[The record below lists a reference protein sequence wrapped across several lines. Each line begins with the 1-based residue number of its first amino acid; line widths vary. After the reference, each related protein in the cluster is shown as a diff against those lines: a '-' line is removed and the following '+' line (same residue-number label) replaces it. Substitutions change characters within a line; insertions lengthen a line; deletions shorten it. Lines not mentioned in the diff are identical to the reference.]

1 MEREETHAT
10 AHRGKPGMGLGPHL
24 DAGFYVLPW
33 RQKRITKRFDYNP
46 ADSARQRHRQGSWAV

>member
-1 MEREETHAT
+1 
-10 AHRGKPGMGLGPHL
+10 MGLGPHL

-46 ADSARQRHRQGSWAV
+46 ADSARQRHRQVSWAV